1 MSAGP
6 NRRERSNPLS
16 IRFTEAEKAILRE
29 KAGGVPLGA
38 FIRAAALGAGHPGH
52 SAPGRDRDALA
63 RLLGA
68 LGRSRLANNLNQ
80 LAKLAN
86 LGALPMTP
94 ETEGDLRR
102 ACAEISEMRRC
113 LLEALGNRPEKAGE
127 SAKAFNRTSEAAQ

>member
-1 MSAGP
+1 MNDAS
-6 NRRERSNPLS
+6 RSTRPLS
-16 IRFTEAEKAILRE
+16 VRFTEAEKAILRQ
-29 KAGGVPLGA
+29 KAGGAPLGA
-38 FIRAAALGAGHPGH
+38 FIRAAALGAGNAGR

-102 ACAEISEMRRC
+102 ACAEIAEMRRL
-113 LLEALGNRPEKAGE
+113 LLEALGIRP
-127 SAKAFNRTSEAAQ
+127 AKATATANTFNRASEAVQ